1 MGPNLTESL
10 RAPGVSV
17 SPLSR
22 MLQLPSCEDANFIQ
36 AIVHKE
42 QQFLLTLNLKTFRP
56 YLQGF

>member
-22 MLQLPSCEDANFIQ
+22 MLQLPSCEDAHFIQ

-42 QQFLLTLNLKTFRP
+42 QQFLLTLN
-56 YLQGF
+56 